1 MKNSISYLGLKHVRG
16 RGDCYN
22 ALGLMRT
29 VVLIPRANALG
40 FRLPVSHA
48 PSCIV
53 TTNPSRNITNVLPF
67 LKLCSPWKCFSHY
80 CPFVRGFH
88 RISSK
93 RDSCGLWCFCRYLK
107 QILKEQWSFRRRHES
122 IVTSLQW
129 QKTVPRRVHFRQ
141 YLTQT
146 SHFSQVSVRGWG
158 LINACIVQAIIR
170 HVLYLV

>member
-1 MKNSISYLGLKHVRG
+1 MKNSISYLGLKQVRG

-22 ALGLMRT
+22 ALGLVRT

-40 FRLPVSHA
+40 YRLPVSHA

-53 TTNPSRNITNVLPF
+53 TTNPSRNSLNPWNITNVLPF

-107 QILKEQWSFRRRHES
+107 QILKEQWSFRRFQTPRKYCDITAMTENS
-122 IVTSLQW
+122 TKRYPFSSVPYPNQSLQSGFCSGMG
-129 QKTVPRRVHFRQ
+129 V
-141 YLTQT
+141 
-146 SHFSQVSVRGWG
+146 
-158 LINACIVQAIIR
+158 N
-170 HVLYLV
+170 